1 MGAALTR
8 PGDGSGADA
17 PSVADLVRIERALGW
32 RPTRFRPAAADRG
45 EGGTAARWIVAE
57 GASASGRVGS
67 RSAFVKIGATSL
79 TAEWTRVEHAN
90 YRSLRGWFLPEVLGF
105 DDDGARPV
113 LALEDLSG
121 ADWPPPWTDARVT
134 AVLAGLDAVHRTTP
148 PGHLIERP
156 EDQRADWEAVAA
168 DPEPFLRLGLCSR
181 DWLEMA
187 LPTLTRAAGD
197 APLGGNA
204 LIHLDIRS
212 DNLCFRSGCAVIL
225 DWNHAQLGN
234 PDWDVAFWLPSLHD
248 EGGPPPES
256 ILPDAPGLA
265 AWVAG
270 YFCARAG
277 EPPIPEAPHVRPLQV
292 RQSRTSL
299 AWDSPALWPGGA
311 VAGAARGR
319 RDAERTRR
327 EPSRLRRAPRG
338 RYTFPF
344 AAQARAVTTNGSSG
358 RRSWQISRSRARPS
372 GSNPAVYAPAGPTP
386 SVNGSHHSS
395 KVGCSTR
402 TVRIVDSTA
411 RSPAAENSSARCPSR
426 APARSD
432 SS

>member
-1 MGAALTR
+1 MTQVPASAADPFWPIVHGEARVPLPAMPEFVEILRARGRRPDIVSVTTDGRRLESRAALEGFARRQLWIEPEGPEGGATPGRPRRARRGRPRWLDDPRSRPERHRDHHVGAALTR

-32 RPTRFRPAAADRG
+32 RPTRCRPAAADRG

-134 AVLAGLDAVHRTTP
+134 AVLAALDAVHRTTP

-168 DPEPFLRLGLCSR
+168 DPGPFLRLGLCSR
-181 DWLEMA
+181 DWLETA

-212 DNLCFRSGCAVIL
+212 DNLCFRSGRAVIL

-299 AWDSPALWPGGA
+299 AW
-311 VAGAARGR
+311 V
-319 RDAERTRR
+319 
-327 EPSRLRRAPRG
+327 
-338 RYTFPF
+338 
-344 AAQARAVTTNGSSG
+344 ARALGL
-358 RRSWQISRSRARPS
+358 
-372 GSNPAVYAPAGPTP
+372 
-386 SVNGSHHSS
+386 
-395 KVGCSTR
+395 
-402 TVRIVDSTA
+402 
-411 RSPAAENSSARCPSR
+411 AEP
-426 APARSD
+426 
-432 SS
+432 